1 MIKISYFIVLF
12 LLINISAGGV
22 MNEFLKS
29 VDEEKLYLSKE
40 KSRIFAESGLEIALS
55 KIYNNESPGLYFFS
69 EESGEI
75 SIKIE
80 KIREEEYFVESSGT
94 CEKGKTKVESKV
106 LISQELYPEIIEKK
120 MW

>member
-55 KIYNNESPGLYFFS
+55 KIYNNESPGLYFFLRNQ
-69 EESGEI
+69 G
-75 SIKIE
+75 
-80 KIREEEYFVESSGT
+80 R
-94 CEKGKTKVESKV
+94 
-106 LISQELYPEIIEKK
+106 LA
-120 MW
+120 